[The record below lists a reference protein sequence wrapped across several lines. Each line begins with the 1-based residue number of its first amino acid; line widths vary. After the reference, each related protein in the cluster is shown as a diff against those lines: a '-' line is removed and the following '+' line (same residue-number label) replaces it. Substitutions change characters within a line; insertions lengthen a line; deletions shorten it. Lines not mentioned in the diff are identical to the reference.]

1 MILKTSN
8 CLAGKRHAMLNGKLD
23 EDSGHGEMSDTNSEI
38 DTIMSSVS
46 HSSNN
51 TRVSH
56 EPLTRSNSDVAA
68 VLSRRG
74 RVLKDKRSRSIDQA
88 RTLVG

>member
-1 MILKTSN
+1 
-8 CLAGKRHAMLNGKLD
+8 MLNDKLD
-23 EDSGHGEMSDTNSEI
+23 EDCGHGEMSDTNSEI

-51 TRVSH
+51 TRVTH

-68 VLSRRG
+68 LLSRRG
-74 RVLKDKRSRSIDQA
+74 RVKRSRSIDQA

>member
-1 MILKTSN
+1 
-8 CLAGKRHAMLNGKLD
+8 MLNGRLD

-51 TRVSH
+51 TRVT
-56 EPLTRSNSDVAA
+56 PLTRSNSDVAA
-68 VLSRRG
+68 LLSRRG
-74 RVLKDKRSRSIDQA
+74 RVLKDKRSRSIDQT
-88 RTLVG
+88 RTLVS

>member
-1 MILKTSN
+1 
-8 CLAGKRHAMLNGKLD
+8 MLNGKLD

-38 DTIMSSVS
+38 DTIMSPVS
-46 HSSNN
+46 HSTNN
-51 TRVSH
+51 ARVTP

-68 VLSRRG
+68 LLSRRG

>member
-1 MILKTSN
+1 
-8 CLAGKRHAMLNGKLD
+8 MLNGKLD

-38 DTIMSSVS
+38 DTIMSVS
-46 HSSNN
+46 PNSYN
-51 TRVSH
+51 TRVTP

-68 VLSRRG
+68 LSSRRV
-74 RVLKDKRSRSIDQA
+74 RVLKDKRSRSIDQT